1 MGSSRF
7 GRDQV
12 RQTRWGFGSQY
23 SSNRQVELKL
33 NSVANRYPEAVNI
46 LCPKCHELMVIV
58 DRQGIHID
66 YCSNCHGVYL
76 DRGELEKL
84 IEMSSHP
91 RYAQGHHSQG
101 MPYGQQGYG
110 SPAYGQPAP
119 PQRPP
124 QPQRHYD
131 SDYDYNYRS
140 RKRKG
145 GFLSEIFDFD

>member
-1 MGSSRF
+1 
-7 GRDQV
+7 
-12 RQTRWGFGSQY
+12 
-23 SSNRQVELKL
+23 
-33 NSVANRYPEAVNI
+33 
-46 LCPKCHELMVIV
+46 MVIV

-101 MPYGQQGYG
+101 QPYGQQGYG
-110 SPAYGQPAP
+110 APAPAPGYGQPVP
-119 PQRPP
+119 PRP
-124 QPQRHYD
+124 QPRGYD
-131 SDYDYNYRS
+131 ADYDYNYRS

>member
-1 MGSSRF
+1 
-7 GRDQV
+7 
-12 RQTRWGFGSQY
+12 
-23 SSNRQVELKL
+23 
-33 NSVANRYPEAVNI
+33 VNI

-84 IEMSSHP
+84 IEMSTHP
-91 RYAQGHHSQG
+91 RYSQGHPSQG
-101 MPYGQQGYG
+101 QPYGQPGYG
-110 SPAYGQPAP
+110 APAPGYGQPIP

-124 QPQRHYD
+124 QPQRGYD